1 MPCVVPGAP
10 ALSCSKPLFVVGF
23 GFALVCVF
31 GFGFVFCF
39 VCVVVR
45 SFVRSCCMPL
55 CVFVFGCV
63 SCFLLLCFCF
73 MPSSSR
79 CSKTALQ
86 ILGAT
91 SKRHATCSRMS
102 PCGLVEM
109 LIRLECGG
117 SAPVVMVPL

>member
-1 MPCVVPGAP
+1 MVLVLVLAVVVV
-10 ALSCSKPLFVVGF
+10 VVGV
-23 GFALVCVF
+23 GVGV
-31 GFGFVFCF
+31 G
-39 VCVVVR
+39 VVVVVVSFVR
-45 SFVRSCCMPL
+45 SFVLYVFVCL
-55 CVFVFGCV
+55 FFVCVF
-63 SCFLLLCFCF
+63 CFLLLCFCS

-91 SKRHATCSRMS
+91 SKRHATCSRMPPS
-102 PCGLVEM
+102 GLVEM